1 MQSWQKICTETL
13 TPLQLQSFAELELK
27 QKSKPEFDSTSNRSP
42 AQSKAIVPQTQPP
55 FSAVRRAVDY
65 LQLCI
70 RDQAALGDRTGA
82 LALAGVLEVLHGIGR
97 ASDLLIR
104 RAEGDAYDYIANYTE
119 LAEEAGAG
127 VHTLQGLWLVADVLA
142 ATDFARKEEMHTGQ
156 LCSYARVEEI
166 YGMYYAPNRNF

>member
-1 MQSWQKICTETL
+1 MQPWQKICSEPNNPFLVRNSSGL
-13 TPLQLQSFAELELK
+13 TTRPVSEG
-27 QKSKPEFDSTSNRSP
+27 ST
-42 AQSKAIVPQTQPP
+42 AQEQSKAVSNKALKI
-55 FSAVRRAVDY
+55 SAVRQAVDY

-70 RDQAALGDRTGA
+70 RDQAAVGDRTGA
-82 LALAGVLEVLHGIGR
+82 LALAGVLEVLHGVGR

-104 RAEGDAYDYIANYTE
+104 RTEGEAYEYIASYTE

-127 VHTLQGLWLVADVLA
+127 ICTLKGLWLVADVLA

-166 YGMYYAPNRNF
+166 YETYYAPNRSL